1 VRSISTP
8 RTINGEVLD
17 LKPKTVAA
25 NSSSALTMEEEDLIE
40 EIVGKKIIS
49 SAGGLYK
56 AGVVIANCRAV
67 TQAARRSQAALLEA
81 IGENLEKRKAKERLD
96 RLNARA
102 AFRKWVDQGRKETE
116 DRDPDIKSKK
126 DAIAII
132 RVLLPKLSAGGP
144 KVTLTSFKTLKDCVH
159 WLGNIRRGTTWH
171 EELEAML
178 VEDDADG
185 ADEETLERENEDGVE
200 GTSD

>member
-1 VRSISTP
+1 
-8 RTINGEVLD
+8 
-17 LKPKTVAA
+17 
-25 NSSSALTMEEEDLIE
+25 MEEEDLIE

-67 TQAARRSQAALLEA
+67 TQAARRSQALSLEA

-96 RLNARA
+96 RSNARA

-185 ADEETLERENEDGVE
+185 ADEEALERENEDGVE
-200 GTSD
+200 GTAG